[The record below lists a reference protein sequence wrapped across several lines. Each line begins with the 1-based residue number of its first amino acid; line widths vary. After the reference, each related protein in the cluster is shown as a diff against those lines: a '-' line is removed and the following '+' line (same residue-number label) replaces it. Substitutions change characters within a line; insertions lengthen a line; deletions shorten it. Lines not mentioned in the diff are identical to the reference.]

1 MTNSLSEEIMG
12 QYLLGIDNGS
22 TVSKAA
28 LFDLH
33 GKEIA
38 VASQKVHT
46 EYPHPGWTERNMETL
61 WQGTATA
68 IREVLA
74 KSGVKPEEIAGIGN
88 TGHGNG
94 VYLLDKQGKPLRN
107 GIQSMDSR
115 AADIVNEWNDSN
127 LHASVFPFT
136 IQSFWPAQPNALLV
150 WLKKNEPQN
159 YERLGAIL
167 MVKDY
172 IKYCLTGETTGD
184 YTDMSA
190 TSLMDVRNR
199 CYSRDL
205 MALYGLSEAYDA
217 LPPLKHSSE
226 ICGQVT
232 PAAAGETGLAIGTPV
247 VGGLFDVD
255 ASAIG
260 AGVINPNQAC
270 LVMGSWSINEVIT
283 REPIVD
289 PSLFMTTLFAEPGLY
304 LTIEGSA
311 TSATNLEWFVNQCCG
326 DERVEAKQRGVSVYE
341 ICSEEVASVA
351 PDSSNII
358 FHPFLYGS
366 NVQPTARAGFY
377 GVAGWHTRAHLL
389 RALYEGVVFGH
400 LSHIEKLRAAGGK
413 FNSAR
418 LAGGGSRSSVW
429 SQMFAD
435 TIQVPVEISDGN
447 ELGARGV
454 ALSAGIGAGIYRDYA
469 EAVQEA
475 VSVIRVHEPIPAN
488 TPHYLA
494 RYAQYQRLANV
505 MQEPWEALSKLG

>member
-1 MTNSLSEEIMG
+1 MA

-28 LFDLH
+28 LFDFH
-33 GKEIA
+33 GREVA
-38 VASQKVHT
+38 VASCKAET
-46 EYPHPGWTERNMETL
+46 EYPHPGWTERDMEML
-61 WQGTATA
+61 WQCTASA

-74 KSGVKPEEIAGIGN
+74 KAGVKPEESAGIGN

-94 VYLLDKQGKPLRN
+94 VYLLDKQGHPLRN
-107 GIQSMDSR
+107 GIQSMDTR
-115 AADIVNEWNDSN
+115 AADVVTGWTESN
-127 LHASVFPFT
+127 LHAKVFPFT
-136 IQSFWPAQPNALLV
+136 IQSFWPAQPNAILA

-172 IKYCLTGETTGD
+172 IKYRLTGEITCD

-190 TSLMDVRNR
+190 TSLMDVRKK
-199 CYSRDL
+199 CYSREL

-217 LPPLKHSSE
+217 LPPLKQSSE
-226 ICGQVT
+226 VCGQVT
-232 PAAAGETGLAIGTPV
+232 SAAAQETGLAVGTPV

-260 AGVINPNQAC
+260 AGAINVNQA
-270 LVMGSWSINEVIT
+270 GSWSINEVIT
-283 REPIVD
+283 KEPIVD
-289 PSLFMTTLFAEPGLY
+289 PGLFMTTLFADPSLF

-326 DERVEAKQRGVSVYE
+326 DERAEAKRRGVSVYE
-341 ICSEEVASVA
+341 ICSEEVGSL
-351 PDSSNII
+351 PPGSTNII

-400 LSHIEKLRAAGGK
+400 LNHIEKLRKAGGQI
-413 FNSAR
+413 NTAR
-418 LAGGGSRSSVW
+418 LAGGGSRSAVW

-435 TIQVPVEISDGN
+435 TIQVPMEISDGN
-447 ELGARGV
+447 ELGARGA

-475 VSVIRVHEPIPAN
+475 VSVVRVHEPIPAN
-488 TPHYLA
+488 TPLYLA
-494 RYAQYQRLANV
+494 RYAEYERLINV
-505 MQEPWEALSKLG
+505 MQTPWEALNKLD

>member
-1 MTNSLSEEIMG
+1 MG
-12 QYLLGIDNGS
+12 KYLLGIDNGS

-28 LFDLH
+28 LFDFC

-38 VASQKVHT
+38 VASCKAET
-46 EYPHPGWTERNMETL
+46 EYPHPGWTERGMEML
-61 WQGTATA
+61 WQSTATA
-68 IREVLA
+68 IREVLS
-74 KSGVKPEEIAGIGN
+74 KSSAKPEEIAGIGN

-94 VYLLDKQGKPLRN
+94 VYLLDKQGRPLRN

-115 AADIVNEWNDSN
+115 AADVVTEWNQCN
-127 LHASVFPFT
+127 LHEQVFPFT
-136 IQSFWPAQPNALLV
+136 IQSFWPAQPNAILA

-172 IKYCLTGETTGD
+172 IKYRLTGEVTTD

-190 TSLMDVRNR
+190 TSLIDVRNK
-199 CYSRDL
+199 CYSREL
-205 MALYGLSEAYDA
+205 MKLYDLSEAYDA
-217 LPPLKHSSE
+217 LPPLKQSSE
-226 ICGQVT
+226 VIGQVT
-232 PAAAGETGLAIGTPV
+232 TSAAQETGLAVGTPV

-260 AGVINPNQAC
+260 AGAINVNQAC
-270 LVMGSWSINEVIT
+270 LVAGSWSINEVIT
-283 REPIVD
+283 KDPIVD
-289 PSLFMTTLFAEPGLY
+289 PCLFMTTLFAEPGLF

-326 DERVEAKQRGVSVYE
+326 DERAEAKRRGISVYE
-341 ICSEEVASVA
+341 VCSEEVASL
-351 PDSSNII
+351 PPGGTNII

-377 GVAGWHTRAHLL
+377 GVAGWHTRVHLL

-400 LSHIEKLRAAGGK
+400 LNHIEKLRKAGGK
-413 FNSAR
+413 INTAR
-418 LAGGGSRSSVW
+418 LAGGGSRSTVW

-435 TIQVPVEISDGN
+435 TIQVPMEISDGN

-475 VSVIRVHEPIPAN
+475 VSVVRVHEPNPAN
-488 TPHYLA
+488 TPLYMA
-494 RYAQYQRLANV
+494 RYAEYERLIKV
-505 MQEPWEALSKLG
+505 MQEPWEALNKLD

>member
-1 MTNSLSEEIMG
+1 MA

-38 VASQKVHT
+38 VASCKADT
-46 EYPHPGWTERNMETL
+46 EYPHPGWTERDMEML
-61 WQGTATA
+61 WQSTATA

-74 KSGVKPEEIAGIGN
+74 KSGADPKEIAGIGN

-94 VYLLDKQGKPLRN
+94 VYLLDKQGRPLRN
-107 GIQSMDSR
+107 GVQSMDSR
-115 AADIVNEWNDSN
+115 AADIVTEWNQRN
-127 LHASVFPFT
+127 LHEQVFPFT
-136 IQSFWPAQPNALLV
+136 IQSFWPAQPNAILA

-172 IKYCLTGETTGD
+172 IKYRLTGEVTTD
-184 YTDMSA
+184 FTDMSA
-190 TSLMDVRNR
+190 TSLMDVRNK
-199 CYSRDL
+199 CYSREL
-205 MALYGLSEAYDA
+205 MALYDLSEAYDA
-217 LPPLKHSSE
+217 LPPLKQGSE
-226 ICGQVT
+226 VIGQVT
-232 PAAAGETGLAIGTPV
+232 TLAAQVTGLASGTPV

-260 AGVINPNQAC
+260 AGAINVNQAC

-283 REPIVD
+283 KEPIVD
-289 PSLFMTTLFAEPGLY
+289 TSLFMTTLFAEPGLF

-326 DERVEAKQRGVSVYE
+326 DERAEAKRRGVSVYE
-341 ICSEEVASVA
+341 ICSEEVASL
-351 PDSSNII
+351 PPGSTNII

-366 NVQPTARAGFY
+366 NVQPSARAGFY

-389 RALYEGVVFGH
+389 RALYEGVVYGH
-400 LSHIEKLRAAGGK
+400 LNHIEKLRKAGGQI
-413 FNSAR
+413 NTAR
-418 LAGGGSRSSVW
+418 LAGGGSRSVVW

-435 TIQVPVEISDGN
+435 TIQVPMEISDGN

-475 VSVIRVHEPIPAN
+475 VSVVRVHEPIPAN
-488 TPHYLA
+488 TPLYMA
-494 RYAQYQRLANV
+494 RYAEYERLIKV
-505 MQEPWEALSKLG
+505 MQVPWEELNKLD

>member
-1 MTNSLSEEIMG
+1 MG

-28 LFDLH
+28 LFDLK

-38 VASQKVHT
+38 VASCKADT
-46 EYPHPGWTERNMETL
+46 EYPHPGWTERSMEML
-61 WQGTATA
+61 WQSTACA

-74 KSGVKPEEIAGIGN
+74 KSSVRPEEIAGIGN

-94 VYLLDKQGKPLRN
+94 IYLLDKQGQPLRN

-115 AADIVNEWNDSN
+115 ATEVLTEWNQRH
-127 LHASVFPFT
+127 LHAQVFPFT
-136 IQSFWPAQPNALLV
+136 IQSFWPAQPNALLA
-150 WLKKNEPQN
+150 WLKQHEPQN

-172 IKYCLTGETTGD
+172 VKYRLTGEITSD

-190 TSLMDVRNR
+190 TSLLDVRNQG
-199 CYSRDL
+199 YSREL
-205 MALYGLSEAYDA
+205 MALYGLSEAYEA
-217 LPPLKHSSE
+217 LPPLKQSSE
-226 ICGQVT
+226 VVGQVT
-232 PAAAGETGLAIGTPV
+232 PAAAQETGLAIGTPV

-260 AGVINPNQAC
+260 AGAVNPHQAC

-289 PSLFMTTLFAEPGLY
+289 PSLFMTTLFAEPGLF

-326 DERVEAKQRGVSVYE
+326 DERAEAKQRGISVYE
-341 ICSEEVASVA
+341 VCNEEVASLA
-351 PDSSNII
+351 PGSTNII

-400 LSHIEKLRAAGGK
+400 LSHIEKLRAAGGQI
-413 FNSAR
+413 NTAR
-418 LAGGGSRSSVW
+418 LAGGGSRSPVW

-435 TIQVPVEISDGN
+435 TIQVPMEVTDGN
-447 ELGARGV
+447 ELGARGA
-454 ALSAGIGAGIYRDYA
+454 ALSAGVGAGLYRNYA
-469 EAVQEA
+469 EAVSEA
-475 VSVIRVHEPIPAN
+475 VSVVRKHEPIPAN
-488 TPHYLA
+488 TPLYLE
-494 RYAQYQRLANV
+494 RYAEYQRLTQI
-505 MQEPWEALSKLG
+505 MQAPWEALSKLG

>member
-1 MTNSLSEEIMG
+1 VSK
-12 QYLLGIDNGS
+12 YLLGIDNGS

-28 LFDLH
+28 LFDLK
-33 GKEIA
+33 GREIT
-38 VASQKVHT
+38 VASCAADT
-46 EYPHPGWTERNMETL
+46 EYPHPGWTERGMEML
-61 WQGTATA
+61 WRSTATA
-68 IREVLA
+68 IREALDR
-74 KSGVKPEEIAGIGN
+74 SGARPEEIAGVGN

-94 VYLLDKQGKPLRN
+94 VYLLDKQGQPLRN

-115 AADIVNEWNDSN
+115 AADVLTGWNLQD
-127 LHASVFPFT
+127 LHARVFPFT

-150 WLKKNEPQN
+150 WLKKNEPRN
-159 YERLGAIL
+159 YERIGAIL

-172 IKYCLTGETTGD
+172 IKYRLTGEITTD

-199 CYSRDL
+199 CYSREL
-205 MALYGLSEAYDA
+205 MALYDLAEVYEA
-217 LPPLKHSSE
+217 LPPLKHGSE
-226 ICGQVT
+226 VIGQVT
-232 PAAAGETGLAIGTPV
+232 PAAAEETGLAAGTPV

-260 AGVINPNQAC
+260 SGVINADQAC

-283 REPIVD
+283 KKPIVD
-289 PSLFMTTLFAEPGLY
+289 PSLFMTTIFAASDLF

-311 TSATNLEWFVNQCCG
+311 TSATNLEWFVKQCCG
-326 DERVEAKQRGVSVYE
+326 DERAEAKRRGISVYE
-341 ICSEEVASVA
+341 VCNEEVASIPVT
-351 PDSSNII
+351 DSNII

-366 NVQPTARAGFY
+366 NVQSTARAGFY

-400 LSHIEKLRAAGGK
+400 LSHVERLRAAGAQ
-413 FNSAR
+413 FNGAR
-418 LAGGGSRSSVW
+418 LAGGGSRSAVW

-435 TIQVPVEISDGN
+435 TIQVPMEVPDGN

-454 ALSAGIGAGIYRDYA
+454 ALSAGIGAGIYHDYE
-469 EAVQEA
+469 EAVREA
-475 VSVIRVHEPIPAN
+475 VSVVRVHEPIPDN
-488 TPHYLA
+488 TPLYLA
-494 RYAQYQRLANV
+494 RYAEYRRLAGA

>member
-1 MTNSLSEEIMG
+1 MG

-28 LFDLH
+28 LFDLK

-38 VASQKVHT
+38 VASCKAET
-46 EYPHPGWTERNMETL
+46 EYPHPGWTERGMEML
-61 WQGTATA
+61 WQSTASA

-74 KSGVKPEEIAGIGN
+74 RSGIPPEEIAGIGN

-94 VYLLDKQGKPLRN
+94 VYLLDKHGCPLRN

-115 AADIVNEWNDSN
+115 ATEVVNGWNQSD
-127 LHASVFPFT
+127 LHAQVFPFT

-172 IKYCLTGETTGD
+172 IKYRLTGEITAD

-199 CYSRDL
+199 CYSREL
-205 MALYGLSEAYDA
+205 MALYDLSEAYEA
-217 LPPLKHSSE
+217 LPPLKHGSE
-226 ICGQVT
+226 VIGQVT
-232 PAAAGETGLAIGTPV
+232 SAAAHETGLAAGTPV

-260 AGVINPNQAC
+260 AGAIQVNQAC
-270 LVMGSWSINEVIT
+270 LVMGSWSINQVIT
-283 REPIVD
+283 TDPIVD
-289 PSLFMTTLFAEPGLY
+289 PSLFMTTLFAIPGLF

-326 DERVEAKQRGVSVYE
+326 DERAEAKRRGVSVYE
-341 ICSEEVASVA
+341 ICSEEVANLPPGST
-351 PDSSNII
+351 NII

-377 GVAGWHTRAHLL
+377 GVGGWHTRAHLL

-400 LSHIEKLRAAGGK
+400 LNHVEKLRKAGAQI
-413 FNSAR
+413 NTAR
-418 LAGGGSRSSVW
+418 LAGGGSRSPVW

-435 TIQVPVEISDGN
+435 TIQVPMEVSDGN

-454 ALSAGIGAGIYRDYA
+454 ALAAGIGAGLYSDYA
-469 EAVQEA
+469 EAVREA
-475 VSVIRVHEPIPAN
+475 VSVVRVHEPIPAN
-488 TPHYLA
+488 TPLYLA
-494 RYAQYQRLANV
+494 RYAEYERLINV
-505 MQEPWEALSKLG
+505 MQTPWEELNKLN

>member
-1 MTNSLSEEIMG
+1 MG
-12 QYLLGIDNGS
+12 RYLLGIDNGS

-33 GKEIA
+33 GKEVAIA
-38 VASQKVHT
+38 SCKAET
-46 EYPHPGWTERNMETL
+46 EYPHPGWTERDMEML
-61 WQGTATA
+61 WQSTASA
-68 IREVLA
+68 IREALG
-74 KSGVKPEEIAGIGN
+74 KSGIKPEEIAGIGN

-94 VYLLDKQGKPLRN
+94 VYLLDRQGCPLRN

-115 AADIVNEWNDSN
+115 AAGVVAEWNEHN
-127 LHASVFPFT
+127 LHGQVFPYT

-159 YERLGAIL
+159 YERVGAIL

-172 IKYCLTGETTGD
+172 IKYRLTGEITSD

-190 TSLMDVRNR
+190 CSIMDVRQGG
-199 CYSRDL
+199 YSREL
-205 MALYGLSEAYDA
+205 MALYDLSEVYDA

-226 ICGQVT
+226 IIGEVT
-232 PAAAGETGLAIGTPV
+232 PFAARETGLVAGTPV

-260 AGVINPNQAC
+260 AGAIYVNQAC
-270 LVMGSWSINEVIT
+270 LVMGSWSINDVIT
-283 REPIVD
+283 EKPIVD
-289 PSLFMTTLFAEPGLY
+289 PGLFMTTLFAEPGLY
-304 LTIEGSA
+304 ITIEGSA

-326 DERVEAKQRGVSVYE
+326 DERAEAKRRGVSVYE
-341 ICSEEVASVA
+341 VCNEEVASL
-351 PDSSNII
+351 PPGSTNII

-400 LSHIEKLRAAGGK
+400 LSHIEKLRKAGAQI
-413 FNSAR
+413 NTAR
-418 LAGGGSRSSVW
+418 LTGGGSRSEVW

-435 TIQVPVEISDGN
+435 TIQVPMEVSDGN
-447 ELGARGV
+447 ELGARGA
-454 ALSAGIGAGIYRDYA
+454 ALSAGIGAGIYKDYA
-469 EAVQEA
+469 EAVREA
-475 VSVIRVHEPIPAN
+475 VSVVRMHEPLPAN
-488 TPHYLA
+488 TQHYLA
-494 RYAQYQRLANV
+494 RYAEYQRLIDV
-505 MQEPWEALSKLG
+505 MQEPWETLSQLQ

>member
-1 MTNSLSEEIMG
+1 MG

-28 LFDLH
+28 LFDLK
-33 GKEIA
+33 GREVA
-38 VASQKVHT
+38 VASCKADT
-46 EYPHPGWTERNMETL
+46 EYPHPGWTERGMEML
-61 WQGTATA
+61 WESTASA
-68 IREVLA
+68 IREALA
-74 KSGVKPEEIAGIGN
+74 KSGINPKEIAGIGN

-94 VYLLDKQGKPLRN
+94 VYLLDKQGRPLRN

-115 AADIVNEWNDSN
+115 AADVVTEWNENN
-127 LHASVFPFT
+127 LHAKVFPFT
-136 IQSFWPAQPNALLV
+136 IQSFWPAQPNAILA

-159 YERLGAIL
+159 YERLGSIL

-172 IKYCLTGETTGD
+172 IKYRLTGEISGD
-184 YTDMSA
+184 FTDMSA
-190 TSLMDVRNR
+190 TSLLDVRKQ
-199 CYSRDL
+199 CYSREL
-205 MALYGLSEAYDA
+205 MDLYGLSEAYDA
-217 LPPLKHSSE
+217 LPPLKQSSE
-226 ICGQVT
+226 VVGRVT
-232 PAAAGETGLAIGTPV
+232 SAAAQETGLAVGTPV

-260 AGVINPNQAC
+260 AGAINANQAC

-283 REPIVD
+283 KDPIVD
-289 PSLFMTTLFAEPGLY
+289 PSLFMTTLFAEPGLF

-326 DERVEAKQRGVSVYE
+326 DERAEAKRRGISVYE
-341 ICSEEVASVA
+341 VCSEEVGSL
-351 PDSSNII
+351 PPGSTNII

-400 LSHIEKLRAAGGK
+400 LSHIEKLRTAGAQI
-413 FNSAR
+413 NTAR
-418 LAGGGSRSSVW
+418 LAGGGSRSEVW

-435 TIQVPVEISDGN
+435 TIQVPMEISDGN
-447 ELGARGV
+447 ELGARGA
-454 ALSAGIGAGIYRDYA
+454 ALSAGIGAGLYRDYA

-475 VSVIRVHEPIPAN
+475 VKVVRVHNPIPAN

-494 RYAQYQRLANV
+494 RYAEYERLTRV
-505 MQEPWEALSKLG
+505 MKGPWESLNKLG

>member
-1 MTNSLSEEIMG
+1 MG

-28 LFDLH
+28 LFDLK

-38 VASQKVHT
+38 VASCKAET
-46 EYPHPGWTERNMETL
+46 EYPHPGWTERGMEML
-61 WQGTATA
+61 WQSTASA

-74 KSGVKPEEIAGIGN
+74 RSGVQPEEIAGIGN

-94 VYLLDKQGKPLRN
+94 VYLLDKQGCPLRN

-115 AADIVNEWNDSN
+115 ATEVVNGWNESG
-127 LHASVFPFT
+127 LHAQVFPFT

-172 IKYCLTGETTGD
+172 IKYRLTGEITAD

-199 CYSRDL
+199 CYSREL
-205 MALYGLSEAYDA
+205 MALYDLSEVYEA
-217 LPPLKHSSE
+217 LPPLKHGSE
-226 ICGQVT
+226 VIGQVT
-232 PAAAGETGLAIGTPV
+232 SAAAQETGLAAGTPV

-260 AGVINPNQAC
+260 AGAINVNQAC
-270 LVMGSWSINEVIT
+270 LVMGSWSINQVIT
-283 REPIVD
+283 TDPIVD
-289 PSLFMTTLFAEPGLY
+289 PSLFMTTLFAIPGLF

-326 DERVEAKQRGVSVYE
+326 DERAEAKRRGISVYE
-341 ICSEEVASVA
+341 VCSEQVASL
-351 PDSSNII
+351 PPGSTNII

-377 GVAGWHTRAHLL
+377 GVGGWHTRAHLL

-400 LSHIEKLRAAGGK
+400 LNHVEKLRKAGAQITT
-413 FNSAR
+413 AR
-418 LAGGGSRSSVW
+418 LAGGGSRSPVW

-435 TIQVPVEISDGN
+435 TIQVPMEVSDGN

-454 ALSAGIGAGIYRDYA
+454 ALAAGIGAGLYKDYA
-469 EAVQEA
+469 EAVREA
-475 VSVIRVHEPIPAN
+475 VSVVRVHEPIPAN
-488 TPHYLA
+488 TPLYLA
-494 RYAQYQRLANV
+494 RYAEYERLINV
-505 MQEPWEALSKLG
+505 MQTPWEELNKLN

>member
-1 MTNSLSEEIMG
+1 MS

-22 TVSKAA
+22 TVSKAS

-38 VASQKVHT
+38 TASCKADT
-46 EYPHPGWTERNMETL
+46 EYPYPGWTERGMEML
-61 WQGTATA
+61 WQSTASA

-74 KSGVKPEEIAGIGN
+74 KSGAKPEEIAGIGN

-94 VYLLDKQGKPLRN
+94 VYLLDKQGQPLRN

-115 AADIVNEWNDSN
+115 AADIVTEWNHSD
-127 LHASVFPFT
+127 LHAQVFPFT
-136 IQSFWPAQPNALLV
+136 IQSFWAAQPNALLV
-150 WLKKNEPQN
+150 WLKKHEPQN

-172 IKYCLTGETTGD
+172 IKYRLTGEITAD

-190 TSLMDVRNR
+190 TSLLDVRQR
-199 CYSRDL
+199 CYSREL
-205 MALYGLSEAYDA
+205 MALYGLPEAYDA

-226 ICGQVT
+226 VIGQVT
-232 PAAAGETGLAIGTPV
+232 RAAAQETGLAIGTPV

-260 AGVINPNQAC
+260 AGAIRVGQAC
-270 LVMGSWSINEVIT
+270 LIMGSWSINEVLT
-283 REPIVD
+283 EDPIVD
-289 PSLFMTTLFAEPGLY
+289 PDLFMTTLFASDDLF

-326 DERVEAKQRGVSVYE
+326 DERAEAKRRGVSVYE
-341 ICSEEVASVA
+341 ICNEEVASL
-351 PDSSNII
+351 PPGSTNII

-366 NVQPTARAGFY
+366 NVQPSARAGFY

-400 LSHIEKLRAAGGK
+400 LSHIEKLRRAGGQI
-413 FNSAR
+413 NTAR
-418 LAGGGSRSSVW
+418 LAGGGSRSLVW

-435 TIQVPVEISDGN
+435 TLQVPMEVSDGN
-447 ELGARGV
+447 ELGARGA

-469 EAVQEA
+469 EAIQEA
-475 VSVIRVHEPIPAN
+475 VSVVRVHEPIPAN
-488 TPHYLA
+488 TLLYLA
-494 RYAQYQRLANV
+494 RYAEYERLTKV
-505 MQEPWEALSKLG
+505 MQEPWEALSKLD

>member
-1 MTNSLSEEIMG
+1 MAK
-12 QYLLGIDNGS
+12 YLLGIDNGS

-28 LFDLH
+28 LFDFH
-33 GKEIA
+33 GQEIA
-38 VASQKVHT
+38 VASCRAET
-46 EYPHPGWTERNMETL
+46 EYPHPGWTERDMEML
-61 WQGTATA
+61 WQSTASA

-74 KSGVKPEEIAGIGN
+74 KSGVKAEEIAGIGN

-94 VYLLDKQGKPLRN
+94 VYLLDKGGCPLRN

-115 AADIVNEWNDSN
+115 AAGVVNDWKERN
-127 LHASVFPFT
+127 LHAQVFPFT

-150 WLKKNEPQN
+150 WLKQNEPHN
-159 YERLGAIL
+159 YERIGAIL

-172 IKYCLTGETTGD
+172 IKYRLTGEITGD
-184 YTDMSA
+184 YTDVSA
-190 TSLMDVRNR
+190 CSIMDVRKG
-199 CYSRDL
+199 CYSREL
-205 MALYGLSEAYDA
+205 MALYDLSEVYDA
-217 LPPLKHSSE
+217 LPPLKQSHE
-226 ICGQVT
+226 IIGQVT
-232 PAAAGETGLAIGTPV
+232 PSAAQVTGLAVGTAV

-260 AGVINPNQAC
+260 AGAIHVNQAC

-289 PSLFMTTLFAEPGLY
+289 PGLFMTTLFADPGLFM
-304 LTIEGSA
+304 TVEGSA

-326 DERVEAKQRGVSVYE
+326 DERAEAKRRGVSVYE
-341 ICSEEVASVA
+341 ICNEEVASL
-351 PDSSNII
+351 PPGSTNII

-400 LSHIEKLRAAGGK
+400 LSHIEKLRKAGAQI
-413 FNSAR
+413 NSAR
-418 LAGGGSRSSVW
+418 LAGGGSRSVVW

-435 TIQVPVEISDGN
+435 TIQVPMEISDGN
-447 ELGARGV
+447 ELGARGA
-454 ALSAGIGAGIYRDYA
+454 ALSAGIGAGIYKDYA

-475 VSVIRVHEPIPAN
+475 VSVVRVHEPIPVN
-488 TPHYLA
+488 TPFYLT
-494 RYAQYQRLANV
+494 RYAEYRRLIDV
-505 MQEPWEALSKLG
+505 MQVPWEELSQLS